1 MTALSNREP
10 PRRWFDDERVQLVLL
25 FVFAVLLLGLG
36 IGLRDPWPSDEPR
49 FALVARE
56 MLQSWQ
62 WLFPHRGVELY
73 SDKPP
78 VFMWLE
84 ACAYFL
90 TGGWRGAFLLPSL
103 LAGLGTIALV
113 YDFVRRQCSHHAA
126 LLAAAAVLVSFDFTF
141 QMRAAQIDGVE
152 TFWITLAMYGLLRH
166 LLLGPAWRWYAIGF
180 LAAGVGVITK
190 GVGVIALLVFVP
202 FWFARWRGWHG
213 LLPPQ
218 HRNARWW
225 LALLFLLPILAWA
238 LPMLWSALHVH
249 AGDAAYARY
258 AHDILL
264 GQTVSRYA
272 EPAHH
277 IHPWWFYLPV
287 IAFEWLPLS
296 LAIPWAL
303 PGWARSLRAG
313 DARTLLPLAWV
324 ALVVV
329 FFSLSGGKR
338 DVYILPALPV
348 TAIALAPWLPGILR
362 ARAFRWALWTLTL
375 LLGLVL
381 LLAGI
386 AMHTGHL
393 PKPAALAAKAM
404 DGSPAPLIA
413 MVIGIGAAG
422 VAAALAARPR
432 HAARGWCAF
441 ALAAWGTW
449 GLVAYPLLN
458 GYSSSRAVMTRA
470 AEMVPQ
476 GDPIALVA
484 WKEQNLLMLDTLGRE
499 TVTFGFKLA
508 WHVQLQR
515 ALAWQA
521 ADPAHRWI
529 FAYGKVLA
537 PCVRVADA
545 IHVGHANRREWYLFT
560 RTAVVPGCV
569 PPASD
574 DAGQFGALEPDDD
587 E

>member
-1 MTALSNREP
+1 MNTPPTRD
-10 PRRWFDDERVQLVLL
+10 PRRWIDDERVQLALL
-25 FVFAVLLLGLG
+25 FAFALLLLGLG

-56 MLQSWQ
+56 MLQSGQ
-62 WLFPHRGVELY
+62 WLFPHRGIELY

-78 VFMWLE
+78 VFMWSE

-90 TGGWRGAFLLPSL
+90 TGGWRGWFLLPSL
-103 LAGLGTIALV
+103 LAGLGTLALV
-113 YDFVRRQCSHHAA
+113 YDYVRRQWSHRAGLVAA
-126 LLAAAAVLVSFDFTF
+126 VAVLVSFDFTF

-152 TFWITLAMYGLLRH
+152 TFWITLAVYGLLRH
-166 LLLGPAWRWYAIGF
+166 LLLGPAWRWYAIGI
-180 LAAGVGVITK
+180 LAAGMGVITK
-190 GVGVIALLVFVP
+190 GVGVIALLVFLP
-202 FWFARWRGWHG
+202 FWFARWRGWSG
-213 LLPPQ
+213 VLPPQ
-218 HRNARWW
+218 HRDARWW
-225 LALLFLLPILAWA
+225 LALLFMVPILGWA

-287 IAFEWLPLS
+287 IVFEWLPLS

-303 PGWARSLRAG
+303 PGWKRALKNR

-324 ALVVV
+324 VLVVV

-338 DVYILPALPV
+338 DVYILPALPI
-348 TAIALAPWLPGILR
+348 TAIALAPLLPDIIR
-362 ARAFRWALWTLTL
+362 RVSFRWALWALTL
-375 LLGLVL
+375 LLALVL
-381 LLAGI
+381 LVAGLG
-386 AMHTGHL
+386 MHAGHL
-393 PKPAALAAKAM
+393 QRYIALAASALE
-404 DGSPAPLIA
+404 DSPAPLIA

-422 VAAALAARPR
+422 VVIALLARPR
-432 HAARGWCAF
+432 RAAWGWCAF
-441 ALAAWGTW
+441 ALATWGIW

-458 GYSSSRAVMTRA
+458 GYSSSRAVMARTA
-470 AEMVPQ
+470 NLVPA
-476 GDPIALVA
+476 GDPIGLVA
-484 WKEQNLLMLDTLGRE
+484 WKEQNLLMLDTLGRK
-499 TVTFGFKLA
+499 TANFGFKLA
-508 WHVQLQR
+508 WHAQLRQ

-521 ADPAHRWI
+521 ADPAHRWL

-545 IHVGHANRREWYLFT
+545 IHVGHANRREWYLFDHH
-560 RTAVVPGCV
+560 AVVPDCV
-569 PPASD
+569 PPKSD
-574 DAGQFGALEPDDD
+574 DAGQFGAHEPDADD
-587 E
+587 

>member
-1 MTALSNREP
+1 MTIKTTAANIP
-10 PRRWFDDERVQLVLL
+10 RWFDNERVQLALL
-25 FVFAVLLLGLG
+25 FAFALLLLGLG
-36 IGLRDPWPSDEPR
+36 LGLRDPWPSDEPR

-56 MLQSWQ
+56 MLASGQ

-84 ACAYFL
+84 ACAYAI
-90 TGGWRGAFLLPSL
+90 TGGWRGWFLLPSL
-103 LAGLGTIALV
+103 LAGLGSIVLV
-113 YDFVRRQCSHHAA
+113 YDFVRRQWNHRAGM
-126 LLAAAAVLVSFDFTF
+126 LAAAAVLVSFDFTF
-141 QMRAAQIDGVE
+141 QMRGAQIDGVE

-166 LLLGPAWRWYAIGF
+166 LLGGPTWRWYAIGF
-180 LAAGVGVITK
+180 VAAGLGVITK
-190 GVGVIALLVFVP
+190 GVGVISLLVFLP
-202 FWFARWRGWHG
+202 FWFARWRGWNG
-213 LLPPQ
+213 LLPAQ
-218 HRNARWW
+218 HRDARWW
-225 LALLFLLPILAWA
+225 LALLFVVPVLGWA

-272 EPAHH
+272 EPSHH

-296 LAIPWAL
+296 LAIPWAV
-303 PGWARSLRAG
+303 PGWKRALQNR

-324 ALVVV
+324 VLVVI

-348 TAIALAPWLPGILR
+348 TAIALAPLLRDILHR
-362 ARAFRWALWTLTL
+362 RSFRWALWMLTL
-375 LLGLVL
+375 LLALVL
-381 LLAGI
+381 LVAGI
-386 AMHTGHL
+386 GLHSGHL
-393 PKPAALAAKAM
+393 PKLLALAASAL

-413 MVIGIGAAG
+413 MILGIGAAG
-422 VAAALAARPR
+422 VLIALLARPR
-432 HAARGWCAF
+432 YAASGWAVF
-441 ALAAWGTW
+441 ALVAWGAW

-458 GYSSSRAVMTRA
+458 GYSSARAVMARTA
-470 AEMVPQ
+470 GVVPA
-476 GDPIALVA
+476 GDPVALVA
-484 WKEQNLLMLDTLGRE
+484 WKEQNLLMLDMLGRE
-499 TVTFGFKLA
+499 SVNFGFKLA
-508 WHVQLQR
+508 WHEQLQR

-537 PCVRVADA
+537 PCVRMRDA
-545 IHVGHANRREWYLFT
+545 VHVGHANRREWYVFN
-560 RTAVVPGCV
+560 RGAVVPGCI
-569 PPASD
+569 PPRSD
-574 DAGQFGALEPDDD
+574 DAGQFGAYEPGDD
-587 E
+587 